1 MKQTHENATVKYPA
15 QLQQVKAGS
24 GVVIICRFRIS
35 KQKNKMI
42 LDLGIGSYTII
53 NGHMRGNQ
61 SSEKEGIM
69 GRAVSVILLVFVA
82 CSLEANVE
90 PNSAPK
96 DGQAFSH
103 PEDQYASATDTCP
116 DDPQKCAHSEAS
128 TIDTL
133 EPGAALSDDGNL
145 STKDEHS
152 PAVNTSSDV
161 SEDGDDQ
168 VSATDTSHDVSED
181 TDGQDILTETD
192 VQKQCNDDD
201 PSTLDWYDSAT
212 GECRHLTSG
221 CDDSNPC
228 TDDYD
233 DPATGIC
240 YHFAKNCDDDDPSTL
255 DWCDIKTG
263 ECRHEKR

>member
-1 MKQTHENATVKYPA
+1 
-15 QLQQVKAGS
+15 
-24 GVVIICRFRIS
+24 
-35 KQKNKMI
+35 
-42 LDLGIGSYTII
+42 
-53 NGHMRGNQ
+53 MRGNQ

-69 GRAVSVILLVFVA
+69 GRAASVILLVFVA

-116 DDPQKCAHSEAS
+116 GDPQKCAHSEAS

-133 EPGAALSDDGNL
+133 ESGAALSDDGNL

-152 PAVNTSSDV
+152 PAVDTSSDV

-168 VSATDTSHDVSED
+168 VSATDTSNDVSED
-181 TDGQDILTETD
+181 TDGQDILTDTGN
-192 VQKQCNDDD
+192 QKQCNDDD

-240 YHFAKNCDDDDPSTL
+240 YHFAKNCDDGDPSTL

-263 ECRHEKR
+263 ECRHEER